1 MDDHMTEDA
10 LEDAK
15 KKKDWLCDDAR
26 LYLQIKNS
34 IESEIIGLFFRVE
47 QKAESITNYFMRL
60 KKITVELALLLPFSS
75 DVKVQQAQ
83 REKMAVM
90 IFLNGLL
97 TEFGM
102 AKAVIPLLDDAFICV
117 LRIENSPNGVSI
129 PQSSSDLISKN
140 NNLEHLE
147 RWMAMFRG
155 RVMIIES
162 QILQRLF
169 VTIVASVTISA
180 DEYAKFQSYQDSLQA
195 TCSSAPV
202 ASTVA
207 LGNTMCLL
215 TSSTK
220 WVIDSGVTAYM
231 IGNYRIFSRPLLLAP
246 FPSITLVD
254 GSTSSVL
261 GSGTIHLT
269 PSFSLSSDRVTK
281 KIIDRGY
288 ESGGLY
294 LFDHQVSQVV
304 ACPVIPSPFEV
315 HCRLGHPSLFVLK
328 KLYPEFRTQK

>member
-207 LGNTMCLL
+207 LGN
-215 TSSTK
+215 
-220 WVIDSGVTAYM
+220 
-231 IGNYRIFSRPLLLAP
+231 YRIFSRPLLLAP